1 MDIPFIHFA
10 SLTNP
15 FSLKLIARKPLLRA
29 KIAVI
34 NKTAILIFPLMI
46 NTNAEI
52 LTAAISSPKI
62 QFLFINTLPLKKK
75 TKQQSLRFCVIQ
87 IPLLF
92 LDDSSKIYAPNMFG
106 ILAIVHR
113 QPNILAVPP

>member
-1 MDIPFIHFA
+1 MPFIHFA

-15 FSLKLIARKPLLRA
+15 FSLKLIARKPLLNA

-52 LTAAISSPKI
+52 LTAAISRPKT
-62 QFLFINTLPLKKK
+62 QFLFIP
-75 TKQQSLRFCVIQ
+75 IH
-87 IPLLF
+87 LL
-92 LDDSSKIYAPNMFG
+92 
-106 ILAIVHR
+106 
-113 QPNILAVPP
+113 